1 VLGLSW
7 PEPRE
12 FDEDERAFVLTL
24 GVMCA
29 QAIMR
34 AHLRAE
40 QANQFKARLVATI
53 SHELRTPINA
63 VVGYVDLLTDELDGP
78 ITAQQK
84 DHLTRMRASGRH
96 LVGLVEDL
104 LGYARI
110 EAGVETVRRD
120 SFLLSDV
127 VEQTL
132 ILIRPL
138 AGSKG
143 LPLRVSG
150 VDAPVTL
157 RTDRRKLCQILTN
170 LLVNAVK
177 FTTEGHVGL
186 HVRSEG
192 TAPASRVVFEV
203 EDSGDGIAVEN
214 REHVFDVFWRAN
226 LGESNLAASSGLGLS
241 VARQLARLL
250 GGDVVVGSSNLG
262 VGTTFVVSLPAL
274 QTS

>member
-1 VLGLSW
+1 
-7 PEPRE
+7 
-12 FDEDERAFVLTL
+12 
-24 GVMCA
+24 
-29 QAIMR
+29 
-34 AHLRAE
+34 
-40 QANQFKARLVATI
+40 
-53 SHELRTPINA
+53 
-63 VVGYVDLLTDELDGP
+63 
-78 ITAQQK
+78 
-84 DHLTRMRASGRH
+84 MRASGRR
-96 LVGLVEDL
+96 LAGLVEDL

-110 EAGVETVRRD
+110 EAGVETVSRD

-143 LPLRVSG
+143 LSLRVSG

-170 LLVNAVK
+170 LLANAVK
-177 FTTEGHVGL
+177 FTSEGHVGL

-192 TAPASRVVFEV
+192 TAPAPRVVFEV